1 VSACRAV
8 DAGVAL
14 LELQV
19 RDDGVGFG
27 SATSGAGIG
36 LANIQERLAGL
47 YGRAAALT
55 LKALPEG
62 GVAAILRLPLTA

>member
-1 VSACRAV
+1 VI
-8 DAGVAL
+8 DAGAAL
-14 LELQV
+14 LELEV

-27 SATSGAGIG
+27 SATSGAGVG

-47 YGRAAALT
+47 YGNDAGLT